1 MDTALTTAADG
12 GALGARQRQLPT
24 RLESYQVS
32 LPQSLIPHGARAQDR
47 GESVGAQR
55 LQSLSLQTESVC
67 MEDQPHGAHA
77 IPDRPLSP
85 GAADKVSEWNMAIH
99 ARDLPSQLTCHM
111 SHPSAAHAGRSY
123 QSRQGSPV
131 LRPPAILNMSVPT
144 YQSPWLSC
152 PVVHST
158 PLSQPSS
165 LHLGS
170 SRLLQHEPHLSTLPH
185 TTSTALKL
193 QAAMTPTPGSRQEN
207 YTLTQS
213 LPSTVTSAWAPSPL
227 TTLNVSMLQPTPQAS
242 QAVSYA
248 SPQTSV
254 TSGYPSNQ
262 PTTVMINNVQE
273 RVPPA
278 AQLQYLP
285 MQKTPVNLAPVQ
297 QYTPLP
303 SAQPVWQYTPL
314 PSAQP
319 VQQHAPLFAQPAY
332 QPPQIATAPY
342 SAPQLPV
349 AAGTQPVINPS
360 PYSTA
365 TPLGTVYHPPSTIAT
380 QPLYQSPLP
389 PQNQQ
394 LQLYQP
400 VSAPST
406 QPAYQLVS
414 PPAGFT
420 LQQPPS
426 AQQVQY
432 SPQSQYTPLQ
442 VPYTTQSPRQP
453 VPIPE
458 LPKLVHDSERE
469 FADLKMALDHL
480 LNPQTELS
488 EHYKYRVLMEH
499 LVLDEAKLIAQSHR
513 HYVQPYTAAMQA
525 LQRQYGQPHQLA
537 QSEIADILNSPDL
550 KSGDPKSFQ
559 SFALNVDLLVG
570 MLTSLEGPNGMEV
583 MSTGHVD
590 RLLSKLPRHM
600 RDNFVEH
607 LQVQGRLSTSSLN
620 PYNLRDLAEWL
631 KVKAEAQRLSAKMA
645 QRHRAEGAQPANR
658 DRPVPTPRPRTRPV
672 SVYHGAD
679 QPKSA
684 ETTRPAAKQQKFKR
698 MCLFCKSTEHYLSQC
713 PDIIQRSTQEI
724 EKWITG
730 GQRCRN
736 SGRTNHDEESCT
748 LKKPCSECQKIHL
761 RVLHDITRPGP
772 QIFLITPKDCT
783 SAANSM
789 QGGKV
794 YLKVVPI
801 IISHGTRSL
810 QTYAIL
816 DDGAERTIILPAA
829 VRDLNLRGRAESLTL
844 RTVRQDVV
852 HLTGASVDF
861 HVASPASPSQQ
872 HLVERAYTAGRLTL
886 TEQSYPIAALQR
898 RYRHLRGLQLQ
909 SFNKVQPLLL
919 LGADYT
925 HLITATEPVRFGP
938 KGGPVAIHT
947 ALGWTLQGPDGS
959 QSPAASCYYTAFKPT
974 PDDIYQQ
981 VERLWQLDV
990 LPFRSE
996 RLAVRS
1002 RLDQEA
1008 VSVLEART
1016 KRVKVGD
1023 TLRYIHPCSG

>member
-85 GAADKVSEWNMAIH
+85 GEADKVSEWNMAIH

-349 AAGTQPVINPS
+349 AAGTVINPS

-469 FADLKMALDHL
+469 FADWWTRCDNVWPQEDLRFDSGQVTSHVLSPTCLPVPNLKVQSCGWPRRATIHRSRPLVCGGIVHLIGSVSSQSLQRVRPLLCCTSIRLWAKKRSWDDPNLPPDILQAWSSWERELPELANISLPRTYAPLELATDTTEYTLHVFCDSSEQAYGSRVAPKRQQSMPRLELCAALTGAQLSSLLHKELTLCIAQTFLWTDSTTTSPPPKIPDLTRFSSWRELIKATQQSLHGAAADPASLLCDLRDAEVHL
-480 LNPQTELS
+480 LKIS
-488 EHYKYRVLMEH
+488 
-499 LVLDEAKLIAQSHR
+499 
-513 HYVQPYTAAMQA
+513 QA
-525 LQRQYGQPHQLA
+525 DGF
-537 QSEIADILNSPDL
+537 S
-550 KSGDPKSFQ
+550 
-559 SFALNVDLLVG
+559 
-570 MLTSLEGPNGMEV
+570 
-583 MSTGHVD
+583 
-590 RLLSKLPRHM
+590 
-600 RDNFVEH
+600 VETRC
-607 LQVQGRLSTSSLN
+607 LRAGKPVPPSSRLSTLAPELDPTLGLIRSPHSSLK
-620 PYNLRDLAEWL
+620 RWM
-631 KVKAEAQRLSAKMA
+631 LSY
-645 QRHRAEGAQPANR
+645 
-658 DRPVPTPRPRTRPV
+658 TTL
-672 SVYHGAD
+672 D
-679 QPKSA
+679 QS
-684 ETTRPAAKQQKFKR
+684 
-698 MCLFCKSTEHYLSQC
+698 L
-713 PDIIQRSTQEI
+713 
-724 EKWITG
+724 
-730 GQRCRN
+730 
-736 SGRTNHDEESCT
+736 
-748 LKKPCSECQKIHL
+748 
-761 RVLHDITRPGP
+761 
-772 QIFLITPKDCT
+772 
-783 SAANSM
+783 
-789 QGGKV
+789 
-794 YLKVVPI
+794 
-801 IISHGTRSL
+801 SL
-810 QTYAIL
+810 QTESVCMEDQPHGAHAIPDRPL
-816 DDGAERTIILPAA
+816 SPGEADKPANMPYEPSIGGTRGAEL
-829 VRDLNLRGRAESLTL
+829 SK
-844 RTVRQDVV
+844 Q
-852 HLTGASVDF
+852 
-861 HVASPASPSQQ
+861 
-872 HLVERAYTAGRLTL
+872 AGF
-886 TEQSYPIAALQR
+886 SCP
-898 RYRHLRGLQLQ
+898 
-909 SFNKVQPLLL
+909 
-919 LGADYT
+919 
-925 HLITATEPVRFGP
+925 TATSYSQYERPNISITLAKLSSSSQHPSVT
-938 KGGPVAIHT
+938 AIQPPS
-947 ALGWTLQGPDGS
+947 W
-959 QSPAASCYYTAFKPT
+959 
-974 PDDIYQQ
+974 I
-981 VERLWQLDV
+981 
-990 LPFRSE
+990 
-996 RLAVRS
+996 
-1002 RLDQEA
+1002 
-1008 VSVLEART
+1008 
-1016 KRVKVGD
+1016 
-1023 TLRYIHPCSG
+1023 I